1 MRFFNSLLEDGDL
14 KAATT
19 CESEAHMGNGI
30 QWQSDFEAGRERA
43 AREHKHVLLDFFNP
57 Q

>member
-1 MRFFNSLLEDGDL
+1 
-14 KAATT
+14 
-19 CESEAHMGNGI
+19 MGNGI